1 MGIIVS
7 ASRRTDIP
15 AFYADWFYKRYE
27 EGFAYSVNP
36 FNPKQRK
43 KVALDAKELDG
54 IVFWTRDA
62 GPMIDRLD
70 RLDRAAYYFN
80 ITLTPYGKDVEKV
93 FSDKVRTM
101 ESIKGIYNK
110 SGPGRVVWR
119 YDPVFFN
126 GRYDMDFHK
135 KSFSLF
141 ARGLEGLVETCIIS
155 FVDEYAFVAKRMKRA
170 RIGPVDVETMCR
182 AALFFQEA
190 AMSHGITV
198 KSCAEK
204 ILGEL
209 IEIEAASC
217 VNTALLSKISGK
229 RIKYRK
235 DPNQRD
241 ACGCA
246 ASVDIGTYD
255 TCPGGCAYC
264 YANRSAKTL
273 RRNLEIYDV
282 DGPALCRRI

>member
-1 MGIIVS
+1 MGIVVS

-15 AFYADWFYKRYE
+15 AFYADWFYKRWE

-43 KVALDAKELDG
+43 KVTLDAEELDG

-62 GPMIDRLD
+62 GPIIDRLD
-70 RLDRAAYYFN
+70 RLDPVAYYFN
-80 ITLTPYGKDVEKV
+80 ITLTPYGEDVEKV
-93 FSDKVRTM
+93 FSDKAGTM
-101 ESIKGIYNK
+101 ESIKGIHDK
-110 SGPGRVVWR
+110 AGPGRVVWR

-126 GRYDMDFHK
+126 GRYDMGFHK

-141 ARGLEGLVETCIIS
+141 AGALEGLVETCIIS
-155 FVDEYAFVAKRMKRA
+155 FVDEYAFAAKRMKKA
-170 RIGPVDVETMCR
+170 GIGPVDVETMCS
-182 AALFFQEA
+182 AASFFREEA
-190 AMSHGITV
+190 LSHGITV

-204 ILGEL
+204 TLGEL
-209 IEIEAASC
+209 MEIEAASC
-217 VNTALLSKISGK
+217 IDIDLLSRISGK
-229 RIKYRK
+229 KIKYEK

-246 ASVDIGTYD
+246 TSVDIGTYD

-264 YANRSAKTL
+264 YASRSAKTL
-273 RRNLEIYDV
+273 RRNLGNYDV
-282 DGPALCRRI
+282 DGPALCRGT